1 MSPEPTFR
9 DFGILHRLTA
19 YLRGRPSCT
28 YLTSWPYTLQGIP
41 SASEGSPSRL
51 GKLTGTGRRP
61 CPFSGH
67 PCLVLFPCPWQVGR
81 QRRSHLPPYTGGGL
95 TRLLVGSVLGKIFH
109 EDALS
114 LTAMVGQVMPGLL
127 KGVG

>member
-9 DFGILHRLTA
+9 DFGIIHRLSA

-41 SASEGSPSRL
+41 SASEGSPPRL

-61 CPFSGH
+61 CPFSGR
-67 PCLVLFPCPWQVGR
+67 PCLVPSPAYGR
-81 QRRSHLPPYTGGGL
+81 WGASAGAISPRIRVAASPGFWWGRSSGRSSTRMPYPLPPW
-95 TRLLVGSVLGKIFH
+95 LVRSCL
-109 EDALS
+109 AC
-114 LTAMVGQVMPGLL
+114 
-127 KGVG
+127 